1 MASNAAS
8 SCFVAEIC
16 RLTENWLI
24 PALRQVDDHLVIPQI
39 VQEQPRPLL
48 QQVGIDTLR
57 TQQGHLMFPAGA
69 LCGDLLGEDLGFSQL
84 FAEPLV
90 GKEATIAL
98 HRVKGEVDDNRRRQR
113 LGSHL
118 TEPASYLVEQLHEPR
133 ESRRDSGVKGKSAE
147 RASPGSSVA
156 EKTHLLRVGVGPA
169 RRAPD
174 WRTRAWSLCE
184 PPWCAPLYYCTSG
197 QLPSSSGRKARS
209 AGIVAS
215 VS

>member
-8 SCFVAEIC
+8 SCFVADIC
-16 RLTENWLI
+16 CLTKNWLT
-24 PALRQVDDHLVIPQI
+24 LVFRQIDDHLVLPQV

-98 HRVKGEVDDNRRRQR
+98 HRVKGEVDDDRRRQR

-118 TEPASYLVEQLHEPR
+118 TEPASYIVEQLHEPS
-133 ESRRDSGVKGKSAE
+133 ESRIDSGVKGKSVDLAT
-147 RASPGSSVA
+147 SV
-156 EKTHLLRVGVGPA
+156 G
-169 RRAPD
+169 
-174 WRTRAWSLCE
+174 
-184 PPWCAPLYYCTSG
+184 
-197 QLPSSSGRKARS
+197 
-209 AGIVAS
+209 
-215 VS
+215 